1 MNVVTRIPPS
11 PTGHLHIGTVR
22 TALFNYLFARHHG
35 GRFVF
40 RSEDTDKARSTKAYE
55 EEIIEGLAWLGLKH
69 DGDIVRQS
77 ERLAR
82 HTELLQQII
91 EKDTAYISREE
102 SKTQPGT
109 QVDVVRLRNPGK
121 KITFTDEIR
130 GDITFDTT
138 ELGDFVIARRID
150 DPLYHFAVVV
160 DDMDAG
166 VTHVIRG
173 EDHIS
178 NTPRQILIQEA
189 LGAPRPVYAHLPLIL
204 ASDRSKMS
212 KRHGA
217 VSLLEYRK
225 EGYLPEAIL
234 NYLALLGW
242 SPKGDREDFS
252 LEELVETFALQ
263 DVHKSG
269 AVFDVV
275 KFKSVNQRWMRKL
288 STVEFLTRGEMPDS
302 LATHE
307 RRQEIV
313 ALLKER
319 AETFQEAK
327 NMLSG
332 ELACL
337 FTKPALTL
345 ELLTK
350 QEPTDTPDFTH
361 TALLKAKELIEA
373 IEGEITAETAK
384 NSLMP
389 YAEEEGKG
397 AVLWPLRYALSGEER
412 SPDPFTLIGILGKDE
427 AISRIL
433 HALGILKK

>member
-1 MNVVTRIPPS
+1 MNVITRIPPS

-22 TALFNYLFARHHG
+22 TALFNYLFARHHNG
-35 GRFVF
+35 KFIF
-40 RSEDTDKARSTKAYE
+40 RSEDTDRARSTKAYE
-55 EEIIEGLAWLGLKH
+55 EEIIEGLAWLSLTH
-69 DGDIVRQS
+69 DGEVVRQS
-77 ERLAR
+77 ERAPR
-82 HTELLQQII
+82 HTELLQEII
-91 EKDTAYISREE
+91 AKGTAYISKEA
-102 SKTQPGT
+102 SKANPGT
-109 QVDVVRLRNPGK
+109 EVEVVRLKNPGK
-121 KITFTDEIR
+121 KITFTDVIR

-160 DDMDAG
+160 DDYDAG

-189 LGAPRPVYAHLPLIL
+189 IGAPRPIYAHLPLIL

-225 EGYLPEAIL
+225 EGFLPEAII

-242 SPKGDREDFS
+242 SPKGEQEDFS
-252 LEELVETFALQ
+252 LPELVAHFELS

-269 AVFDVV
+269 AVFDMV

-288 STVEFLTRGEMPDS
+288 SVEDFLVRGDMPEE
-302 LATHE
+302 LRTHPKCE
-307 RRQEIV
+307 EIIV
-313 ALLKER
+313 LLKER
-319 AETFQEAK
+319 AETFEEARA
-327 NMLSG
+327 MLAG
-332 ELACL
+332 ELSCL
-337 FTKPALTL
+337 FKNPTL
-345 ELLTK
+345 DRALLTK
-350 QEPTDTPDFTH
+350 QEPEDRPDFTRIGLEKV
-361 TALLKAKELIEA
+361 AELLGA
-373 IEGEITAETAK
+373 IQGEITAETAK

-389 YAEEEGKG
+389 YAEEVGKG

-412 SPDPFTLIGILGKDE
+412 SPDPFTLIEILGKDE
-427 AISRIL
+427 ALSRIAQ
-433 HALGILKK
+433 ALGILKK